1 MLTSSYSLL
10 ILTCPW
16 RAFLIFSFHIIHTHA
31 HLWGLVIV
39 LFSPLPLLL
48 HSQNLLCYSCFKVY
62 RREFKMLQVLK
73 VLPQLTEMKKSSRSD
88 FFWQYLLPR
97 TAIFMPSI
105 MRRSSERLWIVWEM
119 KKIPQLGEWNANWR
133 HFRHNVLDEWLY
145 RWRKHCFIKSFQL
158 KSLPPYEKIPSSIFF
173 NPSFTSREKK
183 NLTDGPDFFNRTG
196 LFLTLRHSFPFYFN
210 TFVSNTFI
218 YPGLYFP
225 ENKSGFLLWSD
236 QCYDSWNCDRQ
247 SAQEVEVSWRAT
259 LIQNWSWT
267 FQPTKSVRCW
277 SRKGT

>member
-1 MLTSSYSLL
+1 MWKTVEPKHPDKPHEHPVRTICTPQAILVTRAGIHRQKTTTKKKEEWAHMLTSSYSLL

-97 TAIFMPSI
+97 TAIFVPSI
-105 MRRSSERLWIVWEM
+105 MRRSSERLWIVWETKKKFHNWENEMQTEGISDTMCLMSGCIDGESIVSSRVFNSNHCHHM
-119 KKIPQLGEWNANWR
+119 KKYLP
-133 HFRHNVLDEWLY
+133 LY
-145 RWRKHCFIKSFQL
+145 
-158 KSLPPYEKIPSSIFF
+158 
-173 NPSFTSREKK
+173 
-183 NLTDGPDFFNRTG
+183 
-196 LFLTLRHSFPFYFN
+196 FLTL
-210 TFVSNTFI
+210 
-218 YPGLYFP
+218 
-225 ENKSGFLLWSD
+225 LLL
-236 QCYDSWNCDRQ
+236 
-247 SAQEVEVSWRAT
+247 VG
-259 LIQNWSWT
+259 
-267 FQPTKSVRCW
+267 K
-277 SRKGT
+277 RKI

>member
-1 MLTSSYSLL
+1 MNTLYVQFVLPKLYLLLGLGSTDKKQQQKKKEEWAHMLTSSYSLL

-97 TAIFMPSI
+97 TAIFVPSI
-105 MRRSSERLWIVWEM
+105 MRRSSERLWIVWE
-119 KKIPQLGEWNANWR
+119 
-133 HFRHNVLDEWLY
+133 
-145 RWRKHCFIKSFQL
+145 
-158 KSLPPYEKIPSSIFF
+158 
-173 NPSFTSREKK
+173 TKK
-183 NLTDGPDFFNRTG
+183 NSTTG
-196 LFLTLRHSFPFYFN
+196 RMKCKLKAFQT
-210 TFVSNTFI
+210 
-218 YPGLYFP
+218 
-225 ENKSGFLLWSD
+225 
-236 QCYDSWNCDRQ
+236 QCAWW
-247 SAQEVEVSWRAT
+247 VV
-259 LIQNWSWT
+259 
-267 FQPTKSVRCW
+267 V
-277 SRKGT
+277 